1 MRIAVI
7 DFETANRYRSSACQ
21 LGIAVVEGDKIVA
34 AQEWLIQPKP
44 FQFDHWNVQMHGITA
59 DRVIDSPT
67 FNAIW
72 PDVQEFIGDAVV
84 AAHNASFDM
93 SVLRHA
99 MYSND
104 LTIPTIPYFC
114 TLGMSRA
121 QWPQL
126 ACHRLPFL
134 AGIFEIELN
143 SHDAL
148 SDAKATAGLILRAM
162 SEYGC
167 STVNELID
175 RMQICL
181 RRFDDSYGNTAPR
194 VNSIHNSPASMRE
207 FYDGKLN
214 SLEGKAIAF
223 TGDLQW
229 LTREMAAELV
239 VAAGGQ
245 FHPAPKRGT
254 TMLVVGDVDIR
265 VLAKGE
271 TQSSKLKKAIALRD
285 KGQSI
290 EITTASDFLQS
301 LFQSELPPSEV

>member
-1 MRIAVI
+1 MRVAVI

-21 LGIAVVEGDKIVA
+21 LGIAIVEGDKIVA
-34 AQEWLIQPKP
+34 TQEWLIQPKP
-44 FQFDHWNVQMHGITA
+44 FQFDHWNVRTHGITA

-67 FNAIW
+67 FDSIW
-72 PDVQEFIGDAVV
+72 PDVKEFIGDAVI
-84 AAHNASFDM
+84 AAHNAPFDM
-93 SVLRHA
+93 SVLRHT
-99 MYSND
+99 MQSND
-104 LTIPTIPYFC
+104 VKIPAITYFC

-134 AGIFEIELN
+134 AAAFAIDLN

-148 SDAKATAGLILRAM
+148 SDAKATAGLLLRAM

-167 STVNELID
+167 NTVSELID

-181 RRFDDSYGNTAPR
+181 GHFDDSYGNTAPR
-194 VNSIHNSPASMRE
+194 VNSVHNSPASIRE
-207 FYDGKLN
+207 FSEGKLN

-223 TGDLQW
+223 TGNLQW
-229 LTREMAAELV
+229 LTREMTAELV
-239 VAAGGQ
+239 VAAGGE
-245 FHPAPKRGT
+245 FHAAPKRGT

-301 LFQSELPPSEV
+301 LFQSE